1 MLNEILIILTNIA
14 ADLVLIALGLIF
26 AWVGIKLGNDTN
38 LKNILKAKIELEDA
52 VLKTV
57 GKLKQEF
64 VDNWK
69 EANNGK
75 LTEEQIAYLKN
86 ETLDLT
92 ISTLS
97 QPAIKLLEAAGVD
110 FIEYVRNAAETWVAQ
125 LNQGEGIA
133 LEEVT
138 VEETAEE

>member
-1 MLNEILIILTNIA
+1 MINEIVIILTNIA

-26 AWVGIKLGNDTN
+26 AWIGIKLGNN
-38 LKNILKAKIELEDA
+38 AKLKNILEAKIELEDA

-69 EANNGK
+69 EANGGK

-86 ETLDLT
+86 ETLNIT

-97 QPAIKLLEAAGVD
+97 QPAIDLLKAAGVD
-110 FIEYVRNAAETWVAQ
+110 FIEYVRNAAETWVGQ
-125 LNQGEGIA
+125 LNQGEGIL

-138 VEETAEE
+138 VDAEAEE